1 MTRARKTFLSL
12 NDTPYY
18 HVVARCV
25 RRAWLCGIDEYAG
38 KDYSH
43 RKAWIIER
51 MRELSAVFAIDICAY
66 AVMSNH
72 YHLVVHVDRKRAE
85 AGRSERSSIVGA
97 CGHGT
102 QGTPTDS

>member
-1 MTRARKTFLSL
+1 MTDDASTGGADDDAGRKMFLSL

-51 MRELSAVFAIDICAY
+51 MSELSAVFAIDVAP
-66 AVMSNH
+66 M
-72 YHLVVHVDRKRAE
+72 
-85 AGRSERSSIVGA
+85 
-97 CGHGT
+97 
-102 QGTPTDS
+102 Q